1 MPNGDGPYPAI
12 PLDQQV
18 RAVMKKVEDQRM
30 QIVELQGQIKTL
42 TEERDSLLLAL
53 QYIRKG
59 EQK

>member
-1 MPNGDGPYPAI
+1 
-12 PLDQQV
+12 
-18 RAVMKKVEDQRM
+18 MKKVEDQRM